1 MPAEIRFR
9 KQFMK
14 RMILRMTEKAAL
26 ESRSMQLVKGKWT
39 LRIMAVSMILL
50 LIGFVLILIF
60 TPWWQ
65 TSVGYGEVIAF
76 SPDERVQTV
85 DALVSGR
92 LGKWFVKEGDY
103 VEADDP
109 IVEILDND
117 PNILMRLEEQHDAA
131 TRVLET
137 AKLAADTSRINL
149 ERQEKAFEKG
159 LSSRLDYEKARLEY
173 AKYVQEEA
181 KASEAL
187 SKIDVRLAQQASQL
201 VRAPRS
207 GQILRR
213 AAGEGGVLVKP
224 GYPLATLA
232 PRTASRSVA
241 LYIDGND
248 LPLIHEGDTVRIQFE
263 GWPAIQFSG
272 WPSVA
277 VGTFGGK
284 VAVVDESDNG
294 QGKFRILVTPE
305 QGEEWPSHEYLRQG
319 AKAQGW
325 VLLNKVTLGFELW
338 RQFNGF
344 PPGLP
349 GAPSKGG
356 DQKAEKSTSEKEA

>member
-1 MPAEIRFR
+1 
-9 KQFMK
+9 MK
-14 RMILRMTEKAAL
+14 RMILRMTEKASL
-26 ESRSMQLVKGKWT
+26 DSKSMKMVQGKWT
-39 LRIMAVSMILL
+39 LRALAVSMVILL
-50 LIGFVLILIF
+50 FSFVAILIF

-65 TSVGYGEVIAF
+65 TSVGYGGVIAF

-85 DALVSGR
+85 DAVVSGR
-92 LGKWFVKEGDY
+92 LGEWFVKEGDY

-117 PNILMRLEEQHDAA
+117 PNILTKLKEQHDAA
-131 TRVLET
+131 ARVLDT
-137 AKLAADTSRINL
+137 SKIAADTSRLNL

-187 SKIDVRLAQQASQL
+187 SKVDVRLAQQASQL

-224 GYPLATLA
+224 GYSLVTLA
-232 PRTASRSVA
+232 PKTSSRSVA

-277 VGTFGGK
+277 VGTFGGT

-294 QGKFRILVTPE
+294 LGKFRILVTPME
-305 QGEEWPSHEYLRQG
+305 GQEWPSHEYLRQG
-319 AKAQGW
+319 VKAQGW
-325 VLLNKVTLGFELW
+325 VLLNRVSLGFELW

-349 GAPSKGG
+349 GAPSKAVN
-356 DQKAEKSTSEKEA
+356 KNSEYESESEYDSSSSSSNTKG

>member
-1 MPAEIRFR
+1 
-9 KQFMK
+9 MK
-14 RMILRMTEKAAL
+14 RMILRMTDRAAL
-26 ESRSMQLVKGKWT
+26 ESRSMSLVKGKWT
-39 LRIMAVSMILL
+39 LRTLAVSMIILL
-50 LIGFVLILIF
+50 VGFILILIF

-85 DALVSGR
+85 DAVVSGR
-92 LGKWFVKEGDY
+92 LGQWYVKEGDY

-117 PNILMRLEEQHDAA
+117 PNILIKLQEQHDAA
-131 TRVLET
+131 ARVLET
-137 AKLAADTSRINL
+137 AKLAAETSSINL
-149 ERQEKAFEKG
+149 ERQQKAFEKG

-224 GYPLATLA
+224 GYPLVTLA
-232 PRTASRSVA
+232 PRTSSRSVA

-248 LPLIHEGDTVRIQFE
+248 LPLIHEGDTVRLQFE

-277 VGTFGGK
+277 VGTFGGT

-294 QGKFRILVTPE
+294 LGKFRILVTPFDG
-305 QGEEWPSHEYLRQG
+305 QEWPSHEYLRQG
-319 AKAQGW
+319 VKAQGW
-325 VLLNKVTLGFELW
+325 VLLNKVSLGFELW

-349 GAPSKGG
+349 GAPSKAPKP
-356 DQKAEKSTSEKEA
+356 DSDSEKSDGESKA